1 MTEDKY
7 SSKTLNVEAFILFK
21 IKNKKKHI
29 TYSQKKKMTNYHQR
43 NLKQNIKSKKISS

>member
-29 TYSQKKKMTNYHQR
+29 TYSQKKKWQII
-43 NLKQNIKSKKISS
+43 IKEILNKT